1 MPGGT
6 LKRCPRDTARGWATS
21 TWLQLHDCTHF
32 PLAAAH
38 SVTSASAFQ
47 SQPAEQG
54 KSARVKGNRIPAS
67 FFFHHEQIASC
78 SEQVSNQSPVRNR
91 RGLSSCEAD
100 VSVRWDYS
108 YMLSSRRNGCLPN
121 LQCNTERLFL
131 VLQSPEIAGLVS
143 TATDRQIHSK
153 WQQFLV
159 FTLFASALSAC
170 IDRSMAVKTALPCW
184 EKDVVKFSLLFSRK
198 WLSWWGASQLL
209 AEIWERPCSSF
220 VVVSNVPVSCLC
232 R

>member
-1 MPGGT
+1 MSQGH
-6 LKRCPRDTARGWATS
+6 S
-21 TWLQLHDCTHF
+21 TWVSHIHVV
-32 PLAAAH
+32 AAAWLH
-38 SVTSASAFQ
+38 TFSTSCCPQRHLCLSFSIPAS
-47 SQPAEQG
+47 EQG

-121 LQCNTERLFL
+121 LRCNTERLFL

-159 FTLFASALSAC
+159 FTLF
-170 IDRSMAVKTALPCW
+170 
-184 EKDVVKFSLLFSRK
+184 
-198 WLSWWGASQLL
+198 
-209 AEIWERPCSSF
+209 
-220 VVVSNVPVSCLC
+220 CLC
-232 R
+232 PQCLYRQIHGSEDSLTLLGEGCG